1 MTTVVMLVVYYTVL
15 VIRLWIVSE
24 SGSTTS
30 GSSSKRPRIDQLPT
44 ANLDADD
51 PLDDDDVSLDSVLA
65 ICCSHDDV
73 WSIINWTNRW
83 VSKVC
88 EGINVY
94 VNEWIYQSVSQW
106 MLAIMVGFCH
116 GKKYFWRK
124 YILAKTYYCRQKLF
138 FASPVLP
145 WKKIGCFHRL
155 A

>member
-73 WSIINWTNRW
+73 
-83 VSKVC
+83 
-88 EGINVY
+88 
-94 VNEWIYQSVSQW
+94 
-106 MLAIMVGFCH
+106 
-116 GKKYFWRK
+116 
-124 YILAKTYYCRQKLF
+124 
-138 FASPVLP
+138 
-145 WKKIGCFHRL
+145 
-155 A
+155 